1 MDVKYQP
8 NRSKG
13 NQMNERKTILIIIGL
28 IAIALITFLVIYSI
42 TPRSTIALLLAPEEG
57 FIAIDGGSKQPVENK
72 QNLNVTPGKH
82 TVEFSH
88 SEFDSFSK
96 EITIANKQTLE
107 VIIILNPL
115 TDAARQLLLTPG
127 ADEVIQRFTGE
138 KMIKE
143 TDQLNKDYP
152 ILSILPIE
160 ARLYVVNACNSIKYP
175 NNATKVAL
183 CADVYQEGLEP
194 FVFKDITSRG
204 YNPADY
210 EIIFIDKYS
219 PSASD

>member
-1 MDVKYQP
+1 
-8 NRSKG
+8 
-13 NQMNERKTILIIIGL
+13 MNKRKTILVIIGL
-28 IAIALITFLVIYSI
+28 IAIALVTFLVIYSI
-42 TPRSTIALLLAPEEG
+42 TPRSTITLLLAPEEG
-57 FIAIDGGSKQPVENK
+57 FMTIDGGSKQPVKNK
-72 QNLNVTPGKH
+72 QNLNITPGKH
-82 TVEFSH
+82 TVKFSRD
-88 SEFDSFSK
+88 EFDSFSK
-96 EITIANKQTLE
+96 DITIANKQTLE

-115 TDAARQLLLTPG
+115 TNAARQLLLTPG

-160 ARLYVVNACNSIKYP
+160 ARLYIVNTCKSIKYP
-175 NNATKVAL
+175 DDATKVAI

-194 FVFKDITSRG
+194 FVLKDITSRG

-210 EIIFIDKYS
+210 ELIFIDKYS